1 MINIEKD
8 LMKLYENNNILVS
21 NIYKDCVFDNLV
33 RDLVYTSPIM
43 EGMVST
49 LFKSKKMMAFNLL
62 QNAIDEAKGAARVRI
77 IAERYAND
85 ELRVKMIRHVND
97 EMNHSKM
104 FADMI
109 PLTGFDIEHDDSE
122 ANDIDNVFN
131 FDDDLKQFLC
141 RVHSIEVRSWVMLR
155 HYLTTLDE
163 LTDPELLKMKPIIE
177 SIMQDEIRHVCYT
190 GETVS
195 NWLDNDNDLKDT
207 FIDCINHTNKE
218 TWQDLSNMS
227 NYMCENAQQI
237 IKDIAYE

>member
-33 RDLVYTSPIM
+33 RDLAYTSPIM

-155 HYLTTLDE
+155 HYLTTLDK